1 MAIAWTAGWI
11 VRRIAPKRVVATS
24 LPSGSTA
31 VVTVSTVAW
40 IGAARTSIAGSTV
53 AVGRSIGVWI
63 VAALGAADHF
73 RGGAGRDCR
82 RRRLVC
88 RACHV

>member
-1 MAIAWTAGWI
+1 MAIASIAGWI

-24 LPSGSTA
+24 LPSGST
-31 VVTVSTVAW
+31 VVATASTVAW
-40 IGAARTSIAGSTV
+40 IGAARPSIARSTV

-63 VAALGAADHF
+63 VAARGAADHF

-82 RRRLVC
+82 RRRLAS
-88 RACHV
+88 RACHA